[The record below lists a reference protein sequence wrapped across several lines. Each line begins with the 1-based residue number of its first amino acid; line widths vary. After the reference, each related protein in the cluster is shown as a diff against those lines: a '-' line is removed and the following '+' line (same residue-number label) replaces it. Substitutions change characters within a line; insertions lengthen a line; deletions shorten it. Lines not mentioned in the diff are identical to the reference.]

1 MLGKRLPEIE
11 KTGNIFKESII
22 SFKVN
27 KINTK
32 YNDPFLVDLI
42 DISFEVKE
50 GEIFGI
56 AGIAGNGQSELMN
69 ILTGEETL
77 KNPSN
82 INLSVGKPEDTS
94 EAKTADGPG
103 IDSILHPTFIAC
115 LTNLYAGSDIAGVPA
130 SVITAT

>member
-1 MLGKRLPEIE
+1 MVLFNL
-11 KTGNIFKESII
+11 NVFSYII
-22 SFKVN
+22 IVPDSFIKFSN
-27 KINTK
+27 LFFR
-32 YNDPFLVDLI
+32 PF
-42 DISFEVKE
+42 
-50 GEIFGI
+50 FG
-56 AGIAGNGQSELMN
+56 G
-69 ILTGEETL
+69 

>member
-1 MLGKRLPEIE
+1 MRNGKVIETCNAKEENEKSLATKMLGKRLPEIE

-42 DISFEVKE
+42 DISFDVKE

-56 AGIAGNGQSELMN
+56 A
-69 ILTGEETL
+69 
-77 KNPSN
+77 
-82 INLSVGKPEDTS
+82 
-94 EAKTADGPG
+94 
-103 IDSILHPTFIAC
+103 
-115 LTNLYAGSDIAGVPA
+115 
-130 SVITAT
+130 